1 MSAHSHSLSHSRREF
16 LRRSSVG
23 TAALWTLGLGVG
35 GQAKAQAAF
44 DPLHVLCSGPP
55 GSIPDIVARRI
66 AEQIPARH
74 AARVLVDNRAGA
86 AGQIA
91 INALKGGP
99 TDGSTMLLAQ
109 GAIATVYPYLYAK
122 LAYDPVADLMP
133 VSLAGEMTLALAVG
147 PAVPASVGNVREL
160 AAWMRSNPKLANVGS
175 PGTGTL
181 PHLMEAMLFREADVP
196 WQHIVYSGGP
206 PAMVDLLGGQIAAL
220 VLPEGLFRQHKASGR
235 LRVLATSG
243 AQRTTLL
250 PDVPTLVEQGFREL
264 VVREWFAFFMAG
276 RTAPS
281 LVDAGSRALQA
292 AIAQPSLGTAFA
304 ESGMVA
310 MASTPAALASRIA
323 AEQKYW
329 EPIIRAIGVR
339 AE

>member
-1 MSAHSHSLSHSRREF
+1 MGAHAAGMSAP
-16 LRRSSVG
+16 
-23 TAALWTLGLGVG
+23 
-35 GQAKAQAAF
+35 GQPW
-44 DPLHVLCSGPP
+44 D
-55 GSIPDIVARRI
+55 
-66 AEQIPARH
+66 
-74 AARVLVDNRAGA
+74 
-86 AGQIA
+86 
-91 INALKGGP
+91 
-99 TDGSTMLLAQ
+99 
-109 GAIATVYPYLYAK
+109 
-122 LAYDPVADLMP
+122 
-133 VSLAGEMTLALAVG
+133 VSA
-147 PAVPASVGNVREL
+147 
-160 AAWMRSNPKLANVGS
+160 AAWDRHS
-175 PGTGTL
+175 
-181 PHLMEAMLFREADVP
+181 AMLGE
-196 WQHIVYSGGP
+196 WLKQSTNE
-206 PAMVDLLGGQIAAL
+206 MLGGQIAAL
-220 VLPEGLFRQHKASGR
+220 VLPEGLFRQHKATGR